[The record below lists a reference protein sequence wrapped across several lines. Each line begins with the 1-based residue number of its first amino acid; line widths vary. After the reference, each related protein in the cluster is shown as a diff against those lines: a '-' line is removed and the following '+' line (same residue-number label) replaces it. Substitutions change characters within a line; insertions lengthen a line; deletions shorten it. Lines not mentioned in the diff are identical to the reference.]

1 MKSKIK
7 WTFWVCIVTIVLWI
21 FSWIA
26 PAFIPSPTD
35 DTLHFYNVLF
45 TAATALF
52 TGIAFV
58 VAYFSISK
66 QQELLQNQQNAI
78 LAQTRL
84 TVLSETM
91 RLVMDSDRFIK
102 SRKYILSLNYY
113 NDIKIVKDALDIKGK
128 VGLEDFQTILV
139 KGLRKNWNM
148 EVNLEALL
156 EAYENITFF
165 CARMDYLGSVSE
177 EESVTDIVIDQYG
190 LTIIESYKVLSH
202 FIERSR
208 EQSNHSSLY
217 EHYSKLYDEANKRLK
232 ARLLGQNKET
242 GKE

>member
-7 WTFWVCIVTIVLWI
+7 WPFWVCIVTVVLWI

-26 PAFIPSPTD
+26 PAIIPRPTD
-35 DTLHFYNVLF
+35 DTLKFYNVIF

-58 VAYFSISK
+58 VAYYSISK
-66 QQELLQNQQNAI
+66 QQNAI
-78 LAQTRL
+78 LSQTRL

-102 SRKYILSLNYY
+102 SRKYIFSLNYY
-113 NDIKIVKDALDIKGK
+113 KDIKIVKDALEIKGK

-139 KGLRKNWNM
+139 RGLRKNWNM
-148 EVNLEALL
+148 EINLEALR

-177 EESVTDIVIDQYG
+177 EESVTDVVIDQYG
-190 LTIIESYKVLSH
+190 LTIVESYKVLSH

-208 EQSNHSSLY
+208 KQSNHSSLY
-217 EHYSKLYDEANKRLK
+217 EHYSKLYDEANKRLN
-232 ARLLGQNKET
+232 ARQLAQNKET